1 MKTGRNDP
9 CPCQSGKKYKKCCGV
24 HVPLPVVIGT
34 GDACGSAEIVDY
46 DEDMKRA
53 QQNVA
58 DYTADLAKRGVV
70 LPV

>member
-1 MKTGRNDP
+1 M
-9 CPCQSGKKYKKCCGV
+9 
-24 HVPLPVVIGT
+24 PLPVVIGT